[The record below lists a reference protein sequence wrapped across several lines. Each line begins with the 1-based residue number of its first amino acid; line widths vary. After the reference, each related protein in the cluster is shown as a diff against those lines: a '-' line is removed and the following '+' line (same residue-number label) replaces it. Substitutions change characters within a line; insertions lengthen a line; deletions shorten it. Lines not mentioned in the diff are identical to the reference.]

1 MDQEG
6 FKAKKRK
13 AKKGKKRAKPTAKQV
28 KSAQVA
34 QVAKVAQ
41 MAQVQQTAA
50 TPQTSQIANKE
61 FNKIPGNKK
70 ASSLIFLV
78 FVAAMIALVFGL
90 FSFKYRE
97 SYIHTLISED
107 KTSSSM
113 LMSIA
118 FIAIICAGIII
129 CSIIFKS
136 IVLKTDMTKK
146 HTLSIMTSVLTV
158 GVPIIGLTM
167 LTIGNLPLMMR
178 SFENTFGFAWI
189 DGEPL
194 KKLTQDIFGS
204 ENNYNDY
211 SVITTQ
217 LFEENFKYYLTCMK
231 KGNTIDSDVNLN
243 RFKNVFVGNS
253 YFDESGKIKIKVPDK
268 NKPDDNVKNLY
279 DLLTMVVRKRHVSEA
294 TWISL
299 ATVVTMY
306 ASYLFM

>member
-6 FKAKKRK
+6 FKAKKGK
-13 AKKGKKRAKPTAKQV
+13 LKKGKKLAKKGKKQV
-28 KSAQVA
+28 KAAQA

-41 MAQVQQTAA
+41 MAQVQQMAQ
-50 TPQTSQIANKE
+50 TPKISQIANKE

-70 ASSLIFLV
+70 ASSLIFLI
-78 FVAAMIALVFGL
+78 FVAAMIAIVFGL

-97 SYIHTLISED
+97 SYINALISED

-113 LMSIA
+113 LMSVA

-129 CSIIFKS
+129 CSVIFKAL
-136 IVLKTDMTKK
+136 VLKTDMTKK
-146 HTLSIMTSVLTV
+146 HTLSIITSVLTV
-158 GVPIIGLTM
+158 GVPILGITM

-189 DGEPL
+189 NGEPL

-231 KGNTIDSDVNLN
+231 KGNTVDSDVNLN
-243 RFKNVFVGNS
+243 RFKNVFVSNS
-253 YFDESGKIKIKVPDK
+253 YFDESGKIKIKVPDE
-268 NKPDDNVKNLY
+268 NKQDEKVQNLY

-299 ATVVTMY
+299 ATVATMY

>member
-13 AKKGKKRAKPTAKQV
+13 AKKGKKGKKGKKPTAKQV
-28 KSAQVA
+28 KAVQVA

-41 MAQVQQTAA
+41 MAQVQQ

-78 FVAAMIALVFGL
+78 FVAAMIAIVFGL

-97 SYIHTLISED
+97 SYINALISED

-146 HTLSIMTSVLTV
+146 HTLSIITSVLTV
-158 GVPIIGLTM
+158 GAPILGITM

-178 SFENTFGFAWI
+178 SFENTLGFAWI
-189 DGEPL
+189 DGKPL

-231 KGNTIDSDVNLN
+231 KGNTVDSDVNLN

-253 YFDESGKIKIKVPDK
+253 YFDESGKIKIKVPDE
-268 NKPDDNVKNLY
+268 NKPDEKVQNLY

-299 ATVVTMY
+299 ATVATMY

>member
-1 MDQEG
+1 MCKIDEKVIMFEKLG
-6 FKAKKRK
+6 SAVVRRKK
-13 AKKGKKRAKPTAKQV
+13 
-28 KSAQVA
+28 
-34 QVAKVAQ
+34 
-41 MAQVQQTAA
+41 
-50 TPQTSQIANKE
+50 
-61 FNKIPGNKK
+61 F
-70 ASSLIFLV
+70 IFAL

-97 SYIHTLISED
+97 SYIHALISED

-146 HTLSIMTSVLTV
+146 HTLNIITSVLTV
-158 GVPIIGLTM
+158 GVPILGLTM
-167 LTIGNLPLMMR
+167 LTISNLPLMMR

-204 ENNYNDY
+204 ENNYNNY

-231 KGNTIDSDVNLN
+231 KGNTVDSDVNLN

-253 YFDESGKIKIKVPDK
+253 YFDESGKIKIKVPDE
-268 NKPDDNVKNLY
+268 NKPDDKVQNLY

-306 ASYLFM
+306 ASHLFM